1 MVDDDHAV
9 DGVEAGG
16 IPAVPP
22 AVVYVVQH
30 ARPKPDGEED
40 VKMIGVYS
48 DREKAKAAVARMV
61 AQPGFRDWPDE
72 FHVDEYP
79 LDRDHW
85 TEGFVGIHGN
95 DILEGPHA

>member
-1 MVDDDHAV
+1 MAGDDRVA

-22 AVVYVVQH
+22 AVYVVQH
-30 ARPKPDGEED
+30 ARPKPDGEEN

-48 DREKAKAAVARMV
+48 DREKAEAAVARMV
-61 AQPGFRDWPDE
+61 TQPGFRDWPDE
-72 FHVDEYP
+72 FYIDEYP

-85 TEGFVGIHGN
+85 TEGFGIPWD
-95 DILEGPHA
+95 DIPEEPPA